1 MNIDRIILLISVL
14 TKNIRYIILHVLVL
28 SIFAVSYALSA
39 KKTFTSFS
47 VLIPPG
53 GISTALQSFLPSE
66 MTQGLGGAIGALTGS
81 SGDSS
86 NRILAILNSRK
97 LAELVVNEFDL
108 ERRFKTKTIED
119 AIDVYYEITSFEIN
133 QELMISM
140 SVEMETDYFHPE
152 ENEEEIRNLVYNICS
167 YLVDYLDSRYTELQT
182 ENARFQR
189 ITLEKRFEQ
198 NKAEL
203 EYIQNK
209 AKDFA
214 LENNIISLPDQLT
227 AVVET
232 AGALEAEI
240 VQKKIQLNSIK
251 DFRSDGSSEVALL
264 ETSIKEMENSLRE
277 LYSSEF
283 NEDRLSVLPLINDS
297 AELLL
302 NYAKIEQERTVQ
314 TLLFQFLIQQVEQ
327 LKIQEAKETPSIQ
340 FIDTPRIPDRRS
352 KPSRALLAIIIFSVG
367 MVLSTSILFIKEL
380 YKDDLRKIYLSL
392 SDT

>member
-1 MNIDRIILLISVL
+1 
-14 TKNIRYIILHVLVL
+14 
-28 SIFAVSYALSA
+28 
-39 KKTFTSFS
+39 
-47 VLIPPG
+47 
-53 GISTALQSFLPSE
+53 

>member
-1 MNIDRIILLISVL
+1 MNKDRIIFLISLLI
-14 TKNIRYIILHVLVL
+14 KNTRYLILHITILF
-28 SIFAVSYALSA
+28 IFAISYALSA
-39 KKTFTSFS
+39 KKTFTSFA
-47 VLIPPG
+47 VLIPPDG
-53 GISTALQSFLPSE
+53 SGTVLQSFLPTE
-66 MTQGLGGAIGALTGS
+66 MMQGLGGAISALTGS

-119 AIDVYYEITSFEIN
+119 AIDMYYEITSFEIN
-133 QELMISM
+133 QELMISI
-140 SVEMETDYFHPE
+140 SVEMETEYFHPE
-152 ENEEEIRNLVYNICS
+152 ENEEEIRNLVYEMS
-167 YLVDYLDSRYTELQT
+167 TYLINYLDSRFTELQT
-182 ENARFQR
+182 QKARFQR

-203 EYIQNK
+203 DDILIK
-209 AKDFA
+209 ASEFA
-214 LENNIISLPDQLT
+214 EENNIISLPDQLT
-227 AVVET
+227 VMVET
-232 AGALEAEI
+232 VGALEAEI
-240 VQKKIQLNSIK
+240 IQKKIQLNSLK
-251 DFRSDGSSEVALL
+251 DIRSNNSSEVALL
-264 ETSIKEMENSLRE
+264 ETSIREMENSLKD
-277 LYSSEF
+277 LYLSEYS
-283 NEDRLSVLPLINDS
+283 NERLSVLPNIDNS

-302 NYAKIEQERTVQ
+302 NYAKLEQEKTVQ

>member
-1 MNIDRIILLISVL
+1 
-14 TKNIRYIILHVLVL
+14 
-28 SIFAVSYALSA
+28 
-39 KKTFTSFS
+39 
-47 VLIPPG
+47 
-53 GISTALQSFLPSE
+53 

-227 AVVET
+227 AVET

-240 VQKKIQLNSIK
+240 VQKKFNSI
-251 DFRSDGSSEVALL
+251 V
-264 ETSIKEMENSLRE
+264 
-277 LYSSEF
+277 
-283 NEDRLSVLPLINDS
+283 
-297 AELLL
+297 
-302 NYAKIEQERTVQ
+302 
-314 TLLFQFLIQQVEQ
+314 
-327 LKIQEAKETPSIQ
+327 
-340 FIDTPRIPDRRS
+340 
-352 KPSRALLAIIIFSVG
+352 
-367 MVLSTSILFIKEL
+367 
-380 YKDDLRKIYLSL
+380 
-392 SDT
+392 